1 MSQAPGDDEL
11 FRGFSEFGAELA
23 AFVAADPA
31 ARGAILTDREGD
43 PIDFAHRSARLSA
56 LDMQIAGAQ
65 VEQATARAQAWCLRH
80 GLGACEILVEASH
93 GLLLSAAPGRECVL
107 SSLHARG
114 ADDDPDALLAEF
126 AALRRRIAA
135 LIG

>member
-1 MSQAPGDDEL
+1 MSQAPGDDDL
-11 FRGFSEFGAELA
+11 FPGFSEFGAALA

-31 ARGAILTDREGD
+31 ARGAILTDKEGD
-43 PIDFAHRSARLSA
+43 PIDFAHRSRVLSA

-65 VEQATARAQAWCLRH
+65 VEQATARAQAWCERQ
-80 GLGACEILVEASH
+80 GLGRCEILIEASH

-107 SSLHARG
+107 CSLHTRH
-114 ADDDPDALLAEF
+114 ADDDPDALLANF
-126 AALRRRIAA
+126 AALRRRIGA